1 MTMTAVGSVAIVLLV
16 LVSSVRVPTQA
27 PQALPVAGVEP
38 ARDLPGAYKLP
49 DPKIDDTIDLWA
61 MTSMLNLQMKG
72 FARVG

>member
-61 MTSMLNLQMKG
+61 MTTLIHLQLKG
-72 FARVG
+72 YVQVG